1 VAGHDDDDGVTAGH
15 EPPVSSAALAGLLL
29 IARTHLAAL
38 GLPAPSRAAIF
49 AATGAGHSR
58 AYECRTA
65 LFHALHAQSAR
76 PGRPAAGDPEREHA
90 VRAELL
96 EFLLQNPGAVYVHG
110 ERHVYGPELRRFVR
124 ALHARRPTMSV
135 AALARATR
143 IPAATLGAWLAT
155 GAEPAPAAEPAAPAA
170 PAAPAEPTEPPGPAA
185 SVPATL
191 APLIHAWQGW
201 RGTFSA
207 FCRHVQ
213 ARLGMKDG
221 RDALARLLDRLGVRP
236 IRGRRRGADPRL
248 APRQAFETFF
258 PGAQW
263 VGDGAIVS
271 VELNGE
277 RFPFNLELMVD
288 AASGA
293 LVGASIRA
301 TESGSAVAQAFHDGV
316 VTTGAPP
323 LGLLLDNRPCNR
335 SPHTVA
341 RLDRRTQVVY
351 AARGR
356 PQSKGHVEGAFGL
369 FAQQAPR
376 LAIDARTLGELA
388 RQVLALIVTTWTR
401 TLNHRPRRRRK
412 GRSRVEL
419 YHQATPTAE
428 ERQRATMALARRRRH
443 GPRGPAVT
451 PPEQHAAD
459 ALVGRGLARL
469 GICAPDAHLRAAL
482 VRCPLAAIATGMAM
496 YQGKLEAGTLPPMP
510 ATEQSGRYLLAL
522 IRAAA
527 RELEGL
533 AMARA
538 LLGWQEQARTCL
550 HAAWQA
556 RHAVIVGHVD
566 GAAAAPGPA
575 GRPGTRDAP
584 ARIIDALID
593 QAVAAAGRLERCFWA
608 RAAAQAIGDHGPDRR
623 AALYDRACRRI
634 QGARDLPQALR
645 RELVTLLATDLAP
658 PA

>member
-1 VAGHDDDDGVTAGH
+1 M
-15 EPPVSSAALAGLLL
+15 SSNALAGLLL
-29 IARTHLAAL
+29 AARTHLAAL
-38 GLPAPSRAAIF
+38 GLPAPSRAAILD
-49 AATGAGHSR
+49 ATGAGHSR

-65 LFHALHAQSAR
+65 ILDGLHALPAR
-76 PGRPAAGDPEREHA
+76 PGRRTNGDVEHEHA
-90 VRAELL
+90 VRAEML

-110 ERHVYGPELRRFVR
+110 ERHVYGPKLRRFVR
-124 ALHARRPTMSV
+124 AMHARYPTMSA

-155 GAEPAPAAEPAAPAA
+155 GAEPAPAVEPEPIAATAPPPDPAA
-170 PAAPAEPTEPPGPAA
+170 G
-185 SVPATL
+185 VPATL
-191 APLIHAWQGW
+191 APLIQAWQGW
-201 RGTFSA
+201 RGTFSG

-213 ARLGMKDG
+213 ARLGVKKG

-236 IRGRRRGADPRL
+236 IHVRRQRAEPRL

-263 VGDGAIVS
+263 VGDGAIMS
-271 VELNGE
+271 VELNGK
-277 RFPFNLELMVD
+277 RVPFNLELMTD

-316 VTTGAPP
+316 VTAGAPP

-335 SPHTVA
+335 SPRTIA
-341 RLDRRTQVVY
+341 RLNHGTRVVY

-376 LAIDARTLGELA
+376 LAIDAHTPGELA
-388 RQVLALIVTTWTR
+388 RQVLALVVTTWAR

-419 YHQATPTAE
+419 YRQAAPTAE
-428 ERQRATMALARRRRH
+428 ERQRAARALALRRPH
-443 GPRGPAVT
+443 GPRGPEVT
-451 PPEQHAAD
+451 PAERHAAD
-459 ALVGRGLARL
+459 ALVDQGLTRL
-469 GICAPDAHLRAAL
+469 GIDAADARPRAAL
-482 VRCPLAAIATGMAM
+482 ARFPLAAIVTGMAM
-496 YQGKLEAGTLPPMP
+496 YQGKLDAGTLPAMS
-510 ATEQSGRYLLAL
+510 ATEQRVRYLLAL

-527 RELEGL
+527 CELEGL

-538 LLGWQEQARTCL
+538 LLGWQEQARACL
-550 HAAWQA
+550 HAAWQT
-556 RHAVIVGHVD
+556 RHAAIVGHVTGMASD
-566 GAAAAPGPA
+566 PGRS
-575 GRPGTRDAP
+575 GLRGMLDAT
-584 ARIIDALID
+584 ARVVEALID
-593 QAVAAAGRLERCFWA
+593 QAVAAASRLERCFWA
-608 RAAAQAIGDHGPDRR
+608 RAAARAIGDDDPDRR
-623 AALYDRACRRI
+623 AALYDRACQRI
-634 QGARDLPQALR
+634 QGVRDLPQALR

-658 PA
+658 LG